1 MCPERFTAAVM
12 TKLRLSLNEAKTS
25 IRDARKERFE
35 FLGYSFGPHYWWKN
49 GQRYMGAS
57 QSKKSVQWI
66 KAKISKLLVSGGAAP
81 HGSLLAMCLQNWR
94 SRSYARAQWTPAV
107 GRTVTPV
114 GKPDAGN
121 QHVRFD
127 ERGANGA
134 YSSEHSHRARFYSSR
149 PKQNRHRLCIMLVAG
164 IKSKFWEAN
173 FAPTSGWRENL
184 INQLIVFRFEWI
196 DEHNA
201 LQRETIL
208 QVFSK

>member
-1 MCPERFTAAVM
+1 MRPERFTAAVM

-66 KAKISKLLVSGGAAP
+66 KAKISELLVSGGASP
-81 HGSLLAMCLQNWR
+81 HGSLLAMCLENWR

-127 ERGANGA
+127 ERGGKRSVLFRAQPPRP
-134 YSSEHSHRARFYSSR
+134 SSTLLKPTEAEPSPTLHHARR
-149 PKQNRHRLCIMLVAG
+149 RHQVEVLGGEFCPHFRMAG
-164 IKSKFWEAN
+164 EPYQSID
-173 FAPTSGWRENL
+173 
-184 INQLIVFRFEWI
+184 RFP
-196 DEHNA
+196 
-201 LQRETIL
+201 
-208 QVFSK
+208 V